1 MNDKAAPKFTCSRRG
16 FLLGTATTAAGALLA
31 ACAPGSGV
39 ERVAAADIPVG
50 GGTVVGDY
58 VVTQPEEGVFKA
70 FSARCPHQ
78 GGTINAVRDGVMI
91 CPDHNSH
98 FDIETGDVVSGPSRQ
113 PAGTAKL
120 GSEGQELI
128 VGG

>member
-31 ACAPGSGV
+31 ACAPGSDV
-39 ERVAAADIPVG
+39 ERVAAADVPVG
-50 GGTVVGDY
+50 GGTVVG
-58 VVTQPEEGVFKA
+58 
-70 FSARCPHQ
+70 Q
-78 GGTINAVRDGVMI
+78 GGRINAVRDGVMI